1 LVEQATF
8 LWVDGIPIDFSALRT
23 SSGQKLSNPSGALG
37 SPLAGAPP
45 FQGNIRVRYDFAFN
59 GYDAFA
65 QIGAVYQ
72 SHALATTY
80 HLSIDVQ
87 GNFVCHA
94 NAPQR
99 GFLTVQLPSLL

>member
-8 LWVDGIPIDFSALRT
+8 LWADGTPIDFSALRT

-65 QIGAVYQ
+65 QIGAVYP
-72 SHALATTY
+72 ATSQTRQIAVT
-80 HLSIDVQ
+80 SPQ
-87 GNFVCHA
+87 G
-94 NAPQR
+94 
-99 GFLTVQLPSLL
+99 LTN